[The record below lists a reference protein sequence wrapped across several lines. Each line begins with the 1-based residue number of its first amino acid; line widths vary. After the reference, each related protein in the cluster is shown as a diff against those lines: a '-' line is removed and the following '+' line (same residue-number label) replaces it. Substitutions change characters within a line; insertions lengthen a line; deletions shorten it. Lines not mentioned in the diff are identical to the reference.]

1 MEYNFKEI
9 KSFTSPLWYKNHKE
23 LLYLDSY
30 CDMYLK
36 EDNGFGSVNH
46 STTLTADKNFKEL
59 TDLVGAAAVS
69 FLDKQGFD
77 MSEYTTMFTELWVQ
91 QFSRSGGG
99 YHETHTHCNQHVS
112 GFYFLK
118 CDEETSYPVFY
129 DPRPGAMMNKLKE
142 KDKDKITDAV
152 SSIVYRPNP
161 GDLVLFDSYMPHSF
175 VVDSG
180 KSPFRFIHFNLQA
193 FPKQAVNNR

>member
-129 DPRPGAMMNKLKE
+129 DPRPGYL
-142 KDKDKITDAV
+142 
-152 SSIVYRPNP
+152 IVICHIVLWWILVRVLL
-161 GDLVLFDSYMPHSF
+161 DLYILIY
-175 VVDSG
+175 
-180 KSPFRFIHFNLQA
+180 KRFQS
-193 FPKQAVNNR
+193 KQ